1 MAVLYLIRHA
11 KPEGAGTFLGQADP
25 PLVPGAL
32 DAHSYSLS
40 MLPVRVA
47 YVSPLRRAME
57 TAGCLRCP
65 NMVILPELREIGF
78 GQWTGKSWSEIQEHW
93 PELAKRKLMGWQEV
107 TPPEGETW
115 VDFTARVQQAWDRI
129 RRGPSPA
136 AVVAH
141 HAANAVLANLAAG
154 FPLLEFTQAYSE
166 IKEVSYA
173 AD

>member
-78 GQWTGKSWSEIQEHW
+78 GQWTGKSWSKNPGHW
-93 PELAKRKLMGWQEV
+93 PRPARRKVVNRQESP
-107 TPPEGETW
+107 PPERQPW
-115 VDFTARVQQAWDRI
+115 VDFTARV
-129 RRGPSPA
+129 
-136 AVVAH
+136 
-141 HAANAVLANLAAG
+141 
-154 FPLLEFTQAYSE
+154 E
-166 IKEVSYA
+166 
-173 AD
+173 